1 MCLELSLSVSYLEF
15 LNWFFYSFE
24 ERLAA
29 QRRERE
35 AAAAAAELGF
45 KKPLSKEEKI
55 MKKKERLAAIGN
67 IPGVIVWMPL
77 DLCFILFNQWKAYDN
92 KWLLIWPYV
101 MK

>member
-1 MCLELSLSVSYLEF
+1 ML
-15 LNWFFYSFE
+15 YSFE

-35 AAAAAAELGF
+35 AATTELGF

-67 IPGVIVWMPL
+67 VSGVIV
-77 DLCFILFNQWKAYDN
+77 
-92 KWLLIWPYV
+92 
-101 MK
+101 